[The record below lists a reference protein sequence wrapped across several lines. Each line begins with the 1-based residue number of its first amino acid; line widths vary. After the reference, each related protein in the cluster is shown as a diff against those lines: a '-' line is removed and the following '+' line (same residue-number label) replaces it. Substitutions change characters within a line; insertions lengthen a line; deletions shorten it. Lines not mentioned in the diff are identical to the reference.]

1 MVYEAIK
8 TIMLGL
14 LFLFSLLIGKDW
26 FIPFKFFF
34 FFFLMEGESL
44 GYFYLPFVLLIQTQY
59 LKNVERKTREREKK
73 ERQVLEK
80 HGSC

>member
-1 MVYEAIK
+1 
-8 TIMLGL
+8 
-14 LFLFSLLIGKDW
+14 
-26 FIPFKFFF
+26 
-34 FFFLMEGESL
+34 MEGESL

>member
-1 MVYEAIK
+1 MLKTCQLVNILGGTVVYEAIK

-59 LKNVERKTREREKK
+59 LKK
-73 ERQVLEK
+73 
-80 HGSC
+80 C